1 MTCPATRRAA
11 ARLALG
17 LAALIAAVGVNAQRD
32 AEPYAQPAPVEVP
45 QRELLNS
52 ERIERRFG
60 SYGIDVLQSD
70 GRYRVSNLYSVHDG
84 AKICRTFAVVAY
96 PAQPDS
102 RYAREHEEIAAGG
115 SIGAVFAR
123 NGWTVTKRHLHF
135 GELPATRKVAEL
147 MGADDGERLAV
158 HIYELTVARDD
169 TSLPYATIAE
179 IHHPDYLSLAD
190 LPRIYGPPALATDG
204 QDPIVRA
211 MVDEAAA
218 RMR

>member
-1 MTCPATRRAA
+1 RRGTARSDRARSRPRGQGNGRAHREPQRRAPSAAGGSGTLGRRQLTRIEKRAEPMTCPATRRAA

-96 PAQPDS
+96 PARPDS
-102 RYAREHEEIAAGG
+102 RYA
-115 SIGAVFAR
+115 
-123 NGWTVTKRHLHF
+123 
-135 GELPATRKVAEL
+135 
-147 MGADDGERLAV
+147 
-158 HIYELTVARDD
+158 
-169 TSLPYATIAE
+169 
-179 IHHPDYLSLAD
+179 
-190 LPRIYGPPALATDG
+190 
-204 QDPIVRA
+204 
-211 MVDEAAA
+211 
-218 RMR
+218 